1 MIKKF
6 LKLATL
12 TIILFGIYLPIST
25 DAQTVRVDP
34 TAPINP
40 TSCPG
45 DQVLAGN
52 PPTCVSRANLN
63 NPRPTTGA
71 DLASSAGGVFSDWIV
86 GPLFKAIGYLL
97 MTLSGGIL
105 TMIGSLFDFIVK
117 YTIIDMA
124 QNIGNESVG
133 GSIRDA
139 WRALRDI
146 ANMFFIFVLLYVA
159 FKAVFDLNFGNVGK
173 AISNIII
180 VALLINFSLFFSKV
194 VIDASNIAAVGF
206 YNSII
211 TANSRSVSGESTP
224 SGNQTISS
232 GYMRLLGLQS
242 WYSPNILI
250 APSSITPDKIL
261 IVGIFSSVFML
272 ITAVIFLI
280 STVVFAARFIIL
292 VFLMILSPLALVA
305 IVIPGMNGYFD
316 KWKDALINQ
325 SIFAPIFFA
334 LTWVVF
340 KIGSAPG
347 FLGQLGGSAAGASA
361 EYIDLITKSPS
372 SSMGLVLNYVLVIG
386 FSIAAL
392 VISKQIAS
400 KAPFFTAISGG
411 IGAGA
416 IGGAAF
422 LGRQTIGR
430 AGKYFADK
438 AGLQKAANEGT
449 GVTGAGARLALY
461 ASKQARGASFDAR
474 NAAVPTS
481 VIGDLVQGTVGRTK
495 IGKKIGLDDV
505 NIQNVD
511 IAGRLGKDIV
521 GAGGTKGYKELK
533 EESDKRV
540 RTREAEAKSE
550 FKLVQAKEDV
560 VKGAKAPAGTT
571 GPLIDA
577 MEKSLSNL
585 SDKETETLVAS
596 NRELLE
602 SQNFANAIS
611 AKQLE
616 AIIKSDQFSEAEKG
630 KFKDA
635 RFSEINT
642 AMNTTGPG
650 RSAAIS
656 SVKGKIK
663 TLTDSELEM
672 INVDYLKDEEFVK
685 ELRSAQIE
693 TIGKSNKFTSSDKEK
708 FRETRRKPL
717 ENALRTGNLANAKTA
732 IKSLGI
738 KEVASLDLRTILMD
752 PTMLQVYNPQ
762 ILKRLAQEMNPSD
775 IPILRARIITGGD
788 PATIAWLSSNPD
800 NFA

>member
-1 MIKKF
+1 
-6 LKLATL
+6 
-12 TIILFGIYLPIST
+12 
-25 DAQTVRVDP
+25 
-34 TAPINP
+34 
-40 TSCPG
+40 
-45 DQVLAGN
+45 
-52 PPTCVSRANLN
+52 
-63 NPRPTTGA
+63 
-71 DLASSAGGVFSDWIV
+71 
-86 GPLFKAIGYLL
+86 

-105 TMIGSLFDFIVK
+105 TLIGSLFDFVVK

-211 TANSRSVSGESTP
+211 TANSRSVSGESAP
-224 SGNQTISS
+224 SSNQTISS

-250 APSSITPDKIL
+250 APGSITPDKIL

-280 STVVFAARFIIL
+280 STVMFAARFIIL

-325 SIFAPIFFA
+325 SIFAPIFLA

-340 KIGSAPG
+340 KIGSTPG
-347 FLGQLGGSAAGASA
+347 FLGQLGASAAGANA

-416 IGGAAF
+416 IGGAAI

-430 AGKYFADK
+430 GAKMLAESSKLRDAASAGKWYSGAARAGLWTADKGAGGSFDLRATDTLKKVPGLGKELDILGKAGGKGGFVKAVEQKAEDKAKYAKRVYGQTTFETEKARQLENDYNLAKAKDTERIKETRQKSVDEAKKVADDNERVRKEYLDSKLKPNKEAVDNAKKEEEEKKKKLEEEKKLRGNNAPQVFTLEKEVEAAKEKVKQEEENLKATQKSIEQTDEAYIDLKEIAKESDQELKMATQKLNATINDDEYLEDVKKIGKDWQAKKEAGKRRMIEFADRVEK
-438 AGLQKAANEGT
+438 GSPVSTMVGGLAGGALGAIFGAAG
-449 GVTGAGARLALY
+449 GPVGLVSGAVIGAGA
-461 ASKQARGASFDAR
+461 
-474 NAAVPTS
+474 
-481 VIGDLVQGTVGRTK
+481 
-495 IGKKIGLDDV
+495 
-505 NIQNVD
+505 
-511 IAGRLGKDIV
+511 
-521 GAGGTKGYKELK
+521 GAGGGNWAGGKLPKRANWVGNTEAGRKIRAAAEGK
-533 EESDKRV
+533 DKKDPKKA
-540 RTREAEAKSE
+540 AE
-550 FKLVQAKEDV
+550 
-560 VKGAKAPAGTT
+560 
-571 GPLIDA
+571 
-577 MEKSLSNL
+577 
-585 SDKETETLVAS
+585 
-596 NRELLE
+596 
-602 SQNFANAIS
+602 
-611 AKQLE
+611 
-616 AIIKSDQFSEAEKG
+616 QF
-630 KFKDA
+630 
-635 RFSEINT
+635 
-642 AMNTTGPG
+642 
-650 RSAAIS
+650 
-656 SVKGKIK
+656 
-663 TLTDSELEM
+663 
-672 INVDYLKDEEFVK
+672 LKDMGVDTGKDGEGKDEGEDKKK
-685 ELRSAQIE
+685 E
-693 TIGKSNKFTSSDKEK
+693 G
-708 FRETRRKPL
+708 
-717 ENALRTGNLANAKTA
+717 
-732 IKSLGI
+732 
-738 KEVASLDLRTILMD
+738 
-752 PTMLQVYNPQ
+752 
-762 ILKRLAQEMNPSD
+762 
-775 IPILRARIITGGD
+775 GGD
-788 PATIAWLSSNPD
+788 KDKKNES
-800 NFA
+800 